1 MDSLENSNPHVPE
14 TFFVRAKRYVLNSK
28 LGRLFLDRKFFYY
41 TCIGGFIAV
50 LNIFL
55 LWLLID
61 VVKMKT
67 VIASTLVIGFTFIF
81 RYLLFH
87 FFKLF

>member
-1 MDSLENSNPHVPE
+1 MNTNQN
-14 TFFVRAKRYVLNSK
+14 TFFRRWKLRILNTSV
-28 LGRLFLDRKFFYY
+28 GRLFIDRKFFYY
-41 TCIGGFIAV
+41 TCIGTFIAV

-61 VVKMKT
+61 IVKMKT
-67 VIASTLVIGFTFIF
+67 VVASTLVIGFTFIF
-81 RYLLFH
+81 RYVLFH

>member
-1 MDSLENSNPHVPE
+1 MADNETILQRWKTRILES
-14 TFFVRAKRYVLNSK
+14 AI
-28 LGRLFLDRKFFYY
+28 GRLFLDRKFFYY
-41 TCIGGFIAV
+41 TCIGVGIAV

-67 VIASTLVIGFTFIF
+67 VVASTLVIGFTFIF